1 MISSTEIAMKFR
13 ETSILA
19 LSPEIARVPRRSPET
34 SIVLAEVTRRQRQAA
49 EEKSRSCPV
58 WEFFAGLLGNWPTA
72 RPILSANLSLLHT
85 VNGPLVYQ
93 W

>member
-1 MISSTEIAMKFR
+1 MISSTEMAMKFQ

-19 LSPEIARVPRRSPET
+19 LSPELASVPTRSPET

-58 WEFFAGLLGNWPTA
+58 WEFFGGLLGNCPTA
-72 RPILSANLSLLHT
+72 RPILSANVSLVHT
-85 VNGPLVYQ
+85 VSGLLVYQ

>member
-1 MISSTEIAMKFR
+1 MKFQ

-19 LSPEIARVPRRSPET
+19 FSPELASVPRRSPET

-49 EEKSRSCPV
+49 EEKSRSHSV
-58 WEFFAGLLGNWPTA
+58 WEFFAGLSGNWPMA
-72 RPILSANLSLLHT
+72 RPILSANVSLVHT

>member
-1 MISSTEIAMKFR
+1 MKFQ

-19 LSPEIARVPRRSPET
+19 LSPELASVPRRSPET

-49 EEKSRSCPV
+49 EEKSRSRPV
-58 WEFFAGLLGNWPTA
+58 WEFFAGLSGNW
-72 RPILSANLSLLHT
+72 PILSANVSLVHT

>member
-1 MISSTEIAMKFR
+1 MKFQ

-19 LSPEIARVPRRSPET
+19 LSPELASVPRRSPET

-49 EEKSRSCPV
+49 EEKSRSCP
-58 WEFFAGLLGNWPTA
+58 FLAFSGGLLGNCPTA
-72 RPILSANLSLLHT
+72 RPILSANVSLVHT

>member
-1 MISSTEIAMKFR
+1 MKFQ

-19 LSPEIARVPRRSPET
+19 LSPELASVPRRSPET
-34 SIVLAEVTRRQRQAA
+34 SIVLAEVTRRQREAS
-49 EEKSRSCPV
+49 EEKSGSCPV
-58 WEFFAGLLGNWPTA
+58 WEFFAGLGNWPMAT
-72 RPILSANLSLLHT
+72 PVFSAKISLVHT

>member
-1 MISSTEIAMKFR
+1 MKFQ

-19 LSPEIARVPRRSPET
+19 LSPELASVPRRSPET

-49 EEKSRSCPV
+49 EEKSRNCPV
-58 WEFFAGLLGNWPTA
+58 WEFFAGLSGNW
-72 RPILSANLSLLHT
+72 PILSANVSLVHT

>member
-1 MISSTEIAMKFR
+1 MKFQ

-19 LSPEIARVPRRSPET
+19 LSPDLASVPRRSPET

-58 WEFFAGLLGNWPTA
+58 GEFFGGLWGTA
-72 RPILSANLSLLHT
+72 PRQGRFSVQTSR
-85 VNGPLVYQ
+85 
-93 W
+93 